1 MFFSQVSP
9 QGKVEKIKDL
19 QNQKKVVAMVG
30 DGINDAPALIKADIG
45 IAMSSGTDITMDA
58 GHVILMKNNLS
69 DIVFAFKLAKYSMK
83 KIKQNLTNLLLII
96 LYLFQ

>member
-1 MFFSQVSP
+1 VSP
-9 QGKVEKIKDL
+9 QGKVEKIKEL

-30 DGINDAPALIKADIG
+30 DGINDAPALIQADIG
-45 IAMSSGTDITMDA
+45 IVMSSGTDITMDA

-69 DIVFAFKLAKYSMK
+69 DIVFAFKLAKYSLK